1 MHSNLESTSN
11 ITIILK
17 KMILYNK
24 RRAYFSF
31 FIMLFLLNCIFI
43 FFIQPAFE
51 FLHDGGF
58 TLLFFA
64 VVCLQTYFFRKFFTL
79 NIIASVLINFLTSII
94 IFALIF
100 SFSNSLE
107 LYAIEPYLRHFTL
120 TVIYFILA
128 ILSFEIIMRLA
139 QKKNK

>member
-1 MHSNLESTSN
+1 M
-11 ITIILK
+11 K
-17 KMILYNK
+17 LYNK
-24 RRAYFSF
+24 RREYISF
-31 FIMLFLLNCIFI
+31 FIMLFILNCIFI

-64 VVCLQTYFFRKFFTL
+64 VVCLQTYFFRKFFTS
-79 NIIASVLINFLTSII
+79 NIIASVLITFLISII
-94 IFALIF
+94 IIALIF

-107 LYAIEPYLRHFTL
+107 LYAMKPHLRHLTL
-120 TVIYFILA
+120 TVIYFILS
-128 ILSFEIIMRLA
+128 ILSFEIIMRLE

>member
-1 MHSNLESTSN
+1 M
-11 ITIILK
+11 K
-17 KMILYNK
+17 LYNK
-24 RRAYFSF
+24 RREYFSF
-31 FIMLFLLNCIFI
+31 FIMLFILNCIFI

-64 VVCLQTYFFRKFFTL
+64 VVCLQTYFFRKFFTS
-79 NIIASVLINFLTSII
+79 NIIASVLITFLTSII
-94 IFALIF
+94 IIALIF

-107 LYAIEPYLRHFTL
+107 LYTMKPHLRHLTL

-128 ILSFEIIMRLA
+128 ILSFEIIIKLE